1 MYPEFIE
8 GFHYVKE
15 DREPAVRE
23 LRPLS
28 ERLADQNLWEGIDWH
43 YYDMGFQHADLGL
56 PSQSKNPFYCQGYE
70 EGRKKYI

>member
-15 DREPAVRE
+15 DREPVVRE
-23 LRPLS
+23 PRPLS

-56 PSQSKNPFYCQGYE
+56 PSQSKNPFYCKGYK

>member
-15 DREPAVRE
+15 DREPVMRE
-23 LRPLS
+23 VQTLPD
-28 ERLADQNLWEGIDWH
+28 RLADQNMWESADWH
-43 YYDMGFQHADLGL
+43 HYDVGLRHADLGL
-56 PSQSKNPFYCQGYE
+56 PSQSKNPFYCKGYE